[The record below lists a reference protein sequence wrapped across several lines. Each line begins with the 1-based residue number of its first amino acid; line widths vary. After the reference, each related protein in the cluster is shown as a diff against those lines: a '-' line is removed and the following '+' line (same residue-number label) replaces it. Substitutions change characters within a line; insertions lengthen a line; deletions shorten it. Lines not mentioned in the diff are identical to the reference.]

1 MRLLAV
7 IDMQED
13 FVRGVLRV
21 PGAEE
26 IIPGIKSK
34 IDEYLTE
41 DDPSITKVV
50 SYYVPRKTRIPEFN
64 KVVVFGIQ
72 AFIKEYLIEYMNE
85 TLTIYTRLSNLN
97 DIWILM
103 QIADICHRQ
112 GIQISH
118 LQIAYLFAARTD
130 RLFSFNEALD
140 LELVGKCLTFVQ
152 AQITSVIEPHSSR
165 LISDGIILPNLTES
179 AKVLPNNIHGAVL
192 FPDKGAQK
200 RYEDYFMFESIYCAE
215 KHRVSKDK
223 GAKDISLCVV
233 HAIQKEP
240 LIKLAQLYK
249 TITISNSYKDW
260 DKEELP
266 NNIIV
271 KKVYE

>member
-1 MRLLAV
+1 
-7 IDMQED
+7 MQ
-13 FVRGVLRV
+13 L
-21 PGAEE
+21 
-26 IIPGIKSK
+26 
-34 IDEYLTE
+34 
-41 DDPSITKVV
+41 
-50 SYYVPRKTRIPEFN
+50 
-64 KVVVFGIQ
+64 
-72 AFIKEYLIEYMNE
+72 
-85 TLTIYTRLSNLN
+85 
-97 DIWILM
+97 
-103 QIADICHRQ
+103 ADICHRQ

-223 GAKDISLCVV
+223 LEVIITSEIDSSKSITVVDDLCDGGGTFFAIHKALQDKGAKDISLCVV